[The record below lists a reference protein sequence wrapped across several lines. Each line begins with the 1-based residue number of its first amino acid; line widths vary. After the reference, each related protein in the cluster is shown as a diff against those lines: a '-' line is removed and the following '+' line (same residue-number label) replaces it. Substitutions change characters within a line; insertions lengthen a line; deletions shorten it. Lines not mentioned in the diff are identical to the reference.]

1 MAKKVIRNTFGFS
14 LIEVMIALA
23 IFAAFATVMIQTQ
36 ISNIDKSI
44 RMRNDSAVF
53 RLAEL
58 KMNEALTDVKKFTNA
73 TENDP
78 DSGNFEIE
86 GFKNYKYLVEYKKN
100 IFPDFAQ
107 LTGKSDDEEENL
119 QDNNSAIKKA
129 IFEKLKK
136 NMEEILWQ
144 IKVTVTNSDTG
155 QNTQLTSWV
164 TNEEAKLDVNFSF

>member
-1 MAKKVIRNTFGFS
+1 MVKRIINNIRGFS

-44 RMRNDSAVF
+44 RMRGDTEVF

-86 GFKNYKYLVEYKKN
+86 GFKNYKYTVEYKKN
-100 IFPDFAQ
+100 EFPDFAQ
-107 LTGKSDDEEENL
+107 LVGKSEEEEDRT
-119 QDNNSAIKKA
+119 QDSNSAIKKA

-136 NMEEILWQ
+136 NMEQLLWQ
-144 IKVTVTNSDTG
+144 VKVTVTNADTG
-155 QNTQLTSWV
+155 YSTELTSWV
-164 TNEEAKLDVNFSF
+164 TNEEAKLDTNFSF

>member
-1 MAKKVIRNTFGFS
+1 MVKKIKNNNFGFS

-23 IFAAFATVMIQTQ
+23 IFAAFATAMIQTQ

-44 RMRNDSAVF
+44 RMRDDVEVF

-78 DSGNFEIE
+78 DTGIFEIE
-86 GFKNYKYLVEYKKN
+86 GFKNYKYKVEYKKN
-100 IFPDFAQ
+100 VFPDFAQ
-107 LTGKSDDEEENL
+107 LSGKDEDEEDL
-119 QDNNSAIKKA
+119 QDNGSAIKKA

-136 NMEEILWQ
+136 NMEKLIWQ
-144 IKVTVTNSDTG
+144 IKVTVTNADSGYSTE
-155 QNTQLTSWV
+155 LTSWV